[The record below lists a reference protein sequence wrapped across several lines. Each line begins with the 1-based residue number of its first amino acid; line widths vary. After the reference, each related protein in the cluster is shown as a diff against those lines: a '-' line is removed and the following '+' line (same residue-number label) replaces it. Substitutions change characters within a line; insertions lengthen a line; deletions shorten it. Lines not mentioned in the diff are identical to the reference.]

1 MATCLKTGIDVHL
14 EEYAAVVRADLHE
27 APGALIINFNPDS
40 WTTVYGD
47 HSSPHEYCEV
57 RVGSGY
63 LHRDK
68 GILVNPSE
76 FRRVKK

>member
-1 MATCLKTGIDVHL
+1 MIFLGNLV
-14 EEYAAVVRADLHE
+14 
-27 APGALIINFNPDS
+27 INFNPAS
-40 WTTVYGD
+40 WTTVYG
-47 HSSPHEYCEV
+47 HSRLPEYCEV

-68 GILVNPSE
+68 GILVNPSK

>member
-1 MATCLKTGIDVHL
+1 M
-14 EEYAAVVRADLHE
+14 VRADLHE
-27 APGALIINFNPDS
+27 APGALIIDFNPES

-76 FRRVKK
+76 FRRIKK

>member
-1 MATCLKTGIDVHL
+1 MSTCIKTGIDVYL
-14 EEYAAVVRADLHE
+14 EDYAAMVRADLHE
-27 APGALIINFNPDS
+27 APGALIINFNPES
-40 WTTVYGD
+40 WTTVYGG
-47 HSSPHEYCEV
+47 HSSPHEHCEV

>member
-1 MATCLKTGIDVHL
+1 MSTCIKTGIDVYV
-14 EEYAAVVRADLHE
+14 EEYSAMVRADLHE
-27 APGALIINFNPDS
+27 APGALIINFNPES
-40 WTTVYGD
+40 WTTVYGG
-47 HSSPHEYCEV
+47 HSSPHEHCEV